1 MLRAVRDYNA
11 QGFTTF
17 MDGGIGLSGS
27 YKTDMAAYLSL
38 ARDKALDARGYLQF
52 MPPVLNALEP
62 YGLWGFP
69 SEYLSFGG
77 VKYFTDGSI
86 QGYTGAL
93 LEDYHS
99 RPGYR
104 SELVCTP
111 EELDNLVMHY
121 HAAGIQIAVHT
132 NGDAAIEAT
141 LQAYERAQRA
151 LPRPDLHHIFVH
163 AQMASDG
170 QLRRMKACHALPTF
184 FVRHIEVWGDGH
196 YDTYLGPSRA
206 NRLDPAGSAVRIGL
220 PFALHVDTPVLPVTA
235 LDSIHAAVNRISPS
249 GRLMGADQRISPREA
264 IKAYTAYA
272 SLFCMGE
279 HDRGRIEPGRLA
291 DFVLLSD
298 DLEAIDPLAINQV
311 KVRMTLCGG
320 RIVYQA

>member
-1 MLRAVRDYNA
+1 
-11 QGFTTF
+11 
-17 MDGGIGLSGS
+17 
-27 YKTDMAAYLSL
+27 
-38 ARDKALDARGYLQF
+38 
-52 MPPVLNALEP
+52 
-62 YGLWGFP
+62 
-69 SEYLSFGG
+69 
-77 VKYFTDGSI
+77 
-86 QGYTGAL
+86 
-93 LEDYHS
+93 
-99 RPGYR
+99 
-104 SELVCTP
+104 
-111 EELDNLVMHY
+111 
-121 HAAGIQIAVHT
+121 
-132 NGDAAIEAT
+132 
-141 LQAYERAQRA
+141 
-151 LPRPDLHHIFVH
+151 
-163 AQMASDG
+163 MASDG
-170 QLRRMKACHALPTF
+170 QLRRMKACHTLPTF

-264 IKAYTAYA
+264 IKAYTVYA